1 MNYFQAY
8 LPSLD
13 QSIVAAWDSQ
23 VAGAAETPWL
33 AQALAT
39 KSAEL
44 FPRFASAYAELRALP
59 RGVRRNLQRQL
70 ARSGE
75 AAAIFPASLQK
86 KLAGTLAGAAL
97 LLALGQGAQAAV
109 INVDTNNP
117 AIKSGDGFCSLIEAI
132 ENAND
137 TTTGA
142 IHADCTT
149 GAPAGAD
156 EIVLQ
161 AASVH
166 TLKKVNNITY
176 GSTGLP
182 VITSA
187 VTITGNGATI
197 KRKLNKT
204 PGFRIFA
211 VDNAGDLTLDNVTVR
226 GGRKLSIK
234 GGGVY
239 SLGVVAITNST
250 ISGNRAQYGGGVY
263 SSYGVLTI
271 TGSTITGNKA
281 GSGGGVATYNGTLT
295 INNSTIS
302 NNTASTGIGPGYAD
316 GGGVFSKA
324 VHVTYSY
331 PTSIV
336 SSTIT
341 GNRARFGGG
350 VYARNTGVGS
360 EVTIDGS
367 TISQNTATLSGGG
380 IYNYAGSVAI
390 TNSSVI
396 TDNRAVKHGG
406 GIYNKSGELS
416 IDNSTVSNN
425 TATGRAISGGGGI
438 YNYVNADLIITTAT
452 TISGNRSRFGG
463 GVFNSGYFYLD
474 PTSTISTNTAI
485 VTGGGVY
492 NYNKAP
498 ATYTFNY
505 TPGTVTGNTPDDVVS
520 GP

>member
-75 AAAIFPASLQK
+75 AAAIFPASLQQ
-86 KLAGTLAGAAL
+86 KLARSVAGAAL
-97 LLALGQGAQAAV
+97 LIALGQGSALANQITLTTTNPRVNA
-109 INVDTNNP
+109 DTL
-117 AIKSGDGFCSLIEAI
+117 CSLIEALQ
-132 ENAND
+132 NAND
-137 TTTGA
+137 ATTGQPNT
-142 IHADCTT
+142 DCPA
-149 GAPAGAD
+149 GDPAGAD

-161 AASVH
+161 ASSVH
-166 TLKKVNNITY
+166 TLTKVNNSVPY
-176 GSTGLP
+176 GATGLP

-197 KRKLNKT
+197 KRKLTKT

-211 VDNAGDLTLDNVTVR
+211 VVNTGDLTLDNVTVS

-234 GGGVY
+234 GGGIANYGGTVT
-239 SLGVVAITNST
+239 VTNSST
-250 ISGNRAQYGGGVY
+250 ISGNRAQYGGGLY
-263 SSYGVLTI
+263 SSDGVLTI

-281 GSGGGVATYNGTLT
+281 GSGGGVHTYNGTLT
-295 INNSTIS
+295 ITNSTIS
-302 NNTASTGIGPGYAD
+302 NNTASAGIGPGYAD

-324 VHVTYSY
+324 VAASY

-336 SSTIT
+336 GSTIT

-360 EVTIDGS
+360 EVTIDGG
-367 TISQNTATLSGGG
+367 TISYNTATLSGGG
-380 IYNYAGSVAI
+380 IYHYAGSVAI
-390 TNSSVI
+390 TNSHVI
-396 TDNRAVKHGG
+396 TDNKSVKHGG

-416 IDNSTVSNN
+416 IANSTVSNN

-438 YNYVNADLIITTAT
+438 YNYVNADLIITNAT

-463 GVFNSGYFYLD
+463 GVFNSGYFYID
-474 PTSTISTNTAI
+474 SSTITTNTAI
-485 VTGGGVY
+485 VVGGGVY
-492 NYNKAP
+492 NYNRALN
-498 ATYTFNY
+498 TYTFVN
-505 TPGTVTGNTPDDVVS
+505 TNSTITGNTPDDIVS